1 MENTLQ
7 IDIKKICLDILVE
20 FDAFCRKNNLKYSLA
35 YGTAIGAV
43 RHSGY
48 IPWDDDIDVMMPRS
62 DYEKLLSIFSND
74 GNYKLFNDSMPDY
87 YYQYAKIV
95 DVNYPI
101 KEFNRKEKLMGLWID
116 IFPVEYISSDNNSKK
131 TKKQLNFYNHA
142 IWYSGTLKKSKNK
155 TIKNMIMN
163 LMIDVCGDRFF
174 LKKHRLYIKN
184 HCLTGGNICF
194 ASAYPNIVFFPYD
207 IFDDII
213 DINFEGHTMKLTSHY
228 NDYLSTLYGDYME
241 LPPKKMQVAHH
252 LFELI

>member
-116 IFPVEYISSDNNSKK
+116 IFPV
-131 TKKQLNFYNHA
+131 F
-142 IWYSGTLKKSKNK
+142 
-155 TIKNMIMN
+155 TI
-163 LMIDVCGDRFF
+163 
-174 LKKHRLYIKN
+174 YIK
-184 HCLTGGNICF
+184 
-194 ASAYPNIVFFPYD
+194 ASAPPPNA
-207 IFDDII
+207 
-213 DINFEGHTMKLTSHY
+213 
-228 NDYLSTLYGDYME
+228 NDV
-241 LPPKKMQVAHH
+241 K
-252 LFELI
+252 